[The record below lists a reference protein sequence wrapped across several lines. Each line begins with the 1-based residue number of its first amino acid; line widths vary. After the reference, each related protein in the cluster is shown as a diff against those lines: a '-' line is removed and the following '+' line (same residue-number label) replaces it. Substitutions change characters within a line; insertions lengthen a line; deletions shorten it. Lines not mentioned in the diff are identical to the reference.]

1 MNKLSYKGFKFILND
16 SNGDGYY
23 RPQSV
28 DIFLTYTPQSDGAD
42 VVITELID
50 NLNGGLI
57 ISQTDENFDYM
68 MDIYKNGVFDCIAV
82 SADSTE
88 LTVENL
94 DWLERE
100 FITYLKSSENED
112 FKLEQLH
119 IIY

>member
-1 MNKLSYKGFKFILND
+1 MNKISYKGFKFILND
-16 SNGDGYY
+16 ANGDGYY

-28 DIFLTYTPQSDGAD
+28 DIFLTYTQHNDSAEL
-42 VVITELID
+42 VITELID

-57 ISQTDENFDYM
+57 ISQTDENFNYM

-82 SADSTE
+82 SADSAE

-94 DWLERE
+94 AWLERE
-100 FITYLKSSENED
+100 FISYLKSSENDD

>member
-16 SNGDGYY
+16 ANGDGYY

-28 DIFLTYTPQSDGAD
+28 DIFLTYTSQSDSAD
-42 VVITELID
+42 IAITELIG

-57 ISQTDENFDYM
+57 ISQTDENFNYM
-68 MDIYKNGVFDCIAV
+68 MGIYKNGIFDCIAV

-100 FITYLKSSENED
+100 FISYLKSSENED